1 MKLIY
6 GGCKPQFYY
15 FVSFN
20 KIVKATRLF
29 IFFVC
34 SVFFYIIEIFVSM
47 RYGFGIIMSLVI
59 IIS

>member
-20 KIVKATRLF
+20 KIVKATSVYFLRLF
-29 IFFVC
+29 SFLLYYRNFC
-34 SVFFYIIEIFVSM
+34 KYEIWFWDHYVVSDNN
-47 RYGFGIIMSLVI
+47 
-59 IIS
+59 